1 MQKYGIWSRNCHT
14 YMYLVLPCITFSTKA
29 MDVRYDL
36 FQLLDWLKN
45 GDKIYKNI
53 DLFITW
59 YLLTSSINQAMF
71 CWSSNLSIDLFS
83 GCSAL
88 LLVQPHHHVIFV
100 WLFLLLPIISVFCSK
115 FIRYL
120 LVLIVFAAV
129 GVDMQ
134 NCCHSSLC
142 IPSPCLV
149 RFLGQD

>member
-1 MQKYGIWSRNCHT
+1 MVSGVEIAIHTCIWYC
-14 YMYLVLPCITFSTKA
+14 LVL
-29 MDVRYDL
+29 L
-36 FQLLDWLKN
+36 FLPRLWMSGMIYVNFLADLKN
-45 GDKIYKNI
+45 GDKIYMNI
-53 DLFITW
+53 NLFITW
-59 YLLTSSINQAMF
+59 YLWTSSTNQAMF